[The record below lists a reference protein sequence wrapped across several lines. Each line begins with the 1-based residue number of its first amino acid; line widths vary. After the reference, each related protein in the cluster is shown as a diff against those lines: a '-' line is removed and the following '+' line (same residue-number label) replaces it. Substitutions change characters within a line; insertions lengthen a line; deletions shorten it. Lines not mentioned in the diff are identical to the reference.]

1 MPFKIIREDIT
12 SVSADALVNTT
23 NSMMIGYSG
32 VDYAIH
38 HAAGKGLDEE
48 CSRKVPLEVGRAI
61 ATGAYDLDAKYIIHV
76 IGPVYTGGDH
86 GEKELLEEAYTVALQ
101 KAAELDCKSTA
112 LPLIS
117 AGTYGFPKDQVMQI
131 AVSAITAFLMENE
144 MEVFLCV
151 FDKTSYEISRKLFSA
166 VESYIDDNYVYSR
179 KRRRHEIRGDNVPF
193 HSQALFDKDA
203 EYKTEASYSYSAQM
217 PLEDIGELIKIKH
230 REDAGFRDTLFK
242 YIDDSGMTDVECYKK
257 ANISKQ
263 TFSKI
268 KGDKTYHPSKE
279 TVLCLII
286 ALSLPLK
293 DADRLL
299 NVAGY
304 TFTDY
309 DLTDVIV
316 KCFIELGNYDIFE
329 INETLFQYDRGTL
342 GV

>member
-1 MPFKIIREDIT
+1 
-12 SVSADALVNTT
+12 
-23 NSMMIGYSG
+23 
-32 VDYAIH
+32 
-38 HAAGKGLDEE
+38 
-48 CSRKVPLEVGRAI
+48 
-61 ATGAYDLDAKYIIHV
+61 V

-179 KRRRHEIRGDNVPF
+179 KRKRHEIRGDNAPF
-193 HSQALFDKDA
+193 YSQALFDKDA
-203 EYKTEASYSYSAQM
+203 EYKTEASYAFASPM
-217 PLEDIGELIKIKH
+217 PPEDIGELIKIKH
-230 REDAGFRDTLFK
+230 KEDAGFRDTLFK

>member
-1 MPFKIIREDIT
+1 
-12 SVSADALVNTT
+12 
-23 NSMMIGYSG
+23 
-32 VDYAIH
+32 
-38 HAAGKGLDEE
+38 
-48 CSRKVPLEVGRAI
+48 
-61 ATGAYDLDAKYIIHV
+61 
-76 IGPVYTGGDH
+76 
-86 GEKELLEEAYTVALQ
+86 
-101 KAAELDCKSTA
+101 
-112 LPLIS
+112 
-117 AGTYGFPKDQVMQI
+117 
-131 AVSAITAFLMENE
+131 
-144 MEVFLCV
+144 
-151 FDKTSYEISRKLFSA
+151 
-166 VESYIDDNYVYSR
+166 
-179 KRRRHEIRGDNVPF
+179 
-193 HSQALFDKDA
+193 
-203 EYKTEASYSYSAQM
+203 
-217 PLEDIGELIKIKH
+217 
-230 REDAGFRDTLFK
+230 
-242 YIDDSGMTDVECYKK
+242 MTDVECYKK

-286 ALSLPLK
+286 ALGLPLM

>member
-23 NSMMIGYSG
+23 NSLMIGYSG

-48 CSRKVPLEVGRAI
+48 CSTKVPLEVGRAI

-203 EYKTEASYSYSAQM
+203 EHK
-217 PLEDIGELIKIKH
+217 
-230 REDAGFRDTLFK
+230 EDAGFRDTLFK

>member
-1 MPFKIIREDIT
+1 MQNIYDNPVFFE
-12 SVSADALVNTT
+12 
-23 NSMMIGYSG
+23 GYSRLRERA
-32 VDYAIH
+32 VNANNLFEIP
-38 HAAGKGLDEE
+38 ALMALLPQLAGKAVLDLGCGAGDKCAEYVRRGAARVVGIDISE
-48 CSRKVPLEVGRAI
+48 KMLEV
-61 ATGAYDLDAKYIIHV
+61 AK
-76 IGPVYTGGDH
+76 
-86 GEKELLEEAYTVALQ
+86 KENSDPKITYLL
-101 KAAELDCKSTA
+101 
-112 LPLIS
+112 
-117 AGTYGFPKDQVMQI
+117 
-131 AVSAITAFLMENE
+131 
-144 MEVFLCV
+144 
-151 FDKTSYEISRKLFSA
+151 
-166 VESYIDDNYVYSR
+166 
-179 KRRRHEIRGDNVPF
+179 
-193 HSQALFDKDA
+193 
-203 EYKTEASYSYSAQM
+203 M
-217 PLEDIGELIKIKH
+217 PMEDIGELIKIKH

>member
-1 MPFKIIREDIT
+1 
-12 SVSADALVNTT
+12 
-23 NSMMIGYSG
+23 
-32 VDYAIH
+32 
-38 HAAGKGLDEE
+38 
-48 CSRKVPLEVGRAI
+48 
-61 ATGAYDLDAKYIIHV
+61 
-76 IGPVYTGGDH
+76 
-86 GEKELLEEAYTVALQ
+86 
-101 KAAELDCKSTA
+101 
-112 LPLIS
+112 
-117 AGTYGFPKDQVMQI
+117 
-131 AVSAITAFLMENE
+131 MENE
-144 MEVFLCV
+144 MEVLLCV

-179 KRRRHEIRGDNVPF
+179 KRRRHEIRGDIAQF

-203 EYKTEASYSYSAQM
+203 EYITEASYAYSVPVPM
-217 PLEDIGELIKIKH
+217 EDIGDLIKKKH

-279 TVLCLII
+279 TVLCLVI